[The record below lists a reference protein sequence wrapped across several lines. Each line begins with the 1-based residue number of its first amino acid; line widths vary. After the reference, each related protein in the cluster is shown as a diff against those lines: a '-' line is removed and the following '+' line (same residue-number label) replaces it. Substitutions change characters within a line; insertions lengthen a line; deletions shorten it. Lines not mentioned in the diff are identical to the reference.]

1 MLLKNIWRRSLPYQ
15 IHFHFGAKKLYFGD
29 EARKKLFEGIHKV
42 CETTQITLG
51 PKVKKIFNI

>member
-1 MLLKNIWRRSLPYQ
+1 MLFKNISIKSLFSQ
-15 IHFHFGAKKLYFGD
+15 IQFSLGAKKLYFGN

-51 PKVKKIFNI
+51 PKVDKNINI